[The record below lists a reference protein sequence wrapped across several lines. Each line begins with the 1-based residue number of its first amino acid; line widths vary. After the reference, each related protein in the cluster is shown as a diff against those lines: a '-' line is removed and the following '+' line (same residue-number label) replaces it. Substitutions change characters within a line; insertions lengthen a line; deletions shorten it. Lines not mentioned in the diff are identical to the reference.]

1 MLKRKGYIFTNKE
14 HTKKGIMSTVLGILS
29 NITLGTAI
37 YLSYIHKGAV
47 SARYG
52 AAALLA
58 VIFMI
63 VGMALGVWST
73 IEKEKFKLFTV
84 LGITVNGVA
93 FGVLS
98 VILYAG
104 AYID

>member
-1 MLKRKGYIFTNKE
+1 MAKRKGYIFTDKK
-14 HTKKGIMSTVLGILS
+14 HTEKGIMSTILGVLSI
-29 NITLGTAI
+29 ITLGTAI
-37 YLSYIHKGAV
+37 YLSYLNKGSA

-63 VGMALGVWST
+63 TGIILGVWST
-73 IEKEKFKLFTV
+73 TEKEKFRLFTV
-84 LGITVNGVA
+84 LGIITNVLA
-93 FGVLS
+93 FGMLS
-98 VILYAG
+98 IILFAG

>member
-1 MLKRKGYIFTNKE
+1 
-14 HTKKGIMSTVLGILS
+14 MSTILGVLS

-37 YLSYIHKGAV
+37 YLSYLNKGAS

-58 VIFMI
+58 VIFMTI
-63 VGMALGVWST
+63 GIILGLWSVT
-73 IEKEKFKLFTV
+73 EREKFKLFTV
-84 LGITVNGVA
+84 LGITVNVLA
-93 FGVLS
+93 FGLLS
-98 VILYAG
+98 IILFAG

>member
-1 MLKRKGYIFTNKE
+1 MARAKGYIFTNKQHSE
-14 HTKKGIMSTVLGILS
+14 KGIMSTILGVLS

-37 YLSYIHKGAV
+37 YLSYLNKGAA

-63 VGMALGVWST
+63 IGIILGVWST
-73 IEKEKFKLFTV
+73 TEREKFKLFTV
-84 LGITVNGVA
+84 LGITVNVLA
-93 FGVLS
+93 FGLLS
-98 VILYAG
+98 IILFAG